1 MHHAAVTF
9 GVACLPTGSWGL
21 VTWVAIRVT
30 PIRVLMTLL
39 TKSHDPPSGAILT
52 TEKRDSQSKGLRRNR
67 RPKPPPGLAKISG
80 VREYKVE
87 GLGFRVPRG

>member
-1 MHHAAVTF
+1 
-9 GVACLPTGSWGL
+9 
-21 VTWVAIRVT
+21 
-30 PIRVLMTLL
+30 MTLL

-80 VREYKVE
+80 FRESKV
-87 GLGFRVPRG
+87 